1 LKKVLLVN
9 ANLER
14 APYPVPPLGLA
25 LVAEG
30 LAAAGYVPRLFDGA
44 FADPAA
50 LPAVARDFQPDYVG
64 LGVRNID
71 DVVMDGTTCYVDGIR
86 DKFIGPLRAA
96 TAAPLILGGAGF
108 SIFPVPL
115 MDLLAADYGLVG
127 EGERRF
133 PELLR
138 ALDAG
143 EPVDGLP
150 GVVCRGKAGGKS
162 SLSARQPIAGGDTG
176 APRASQPPS
185 LSAFQPIAGGD
196 TGAPRASQP
205 LVTPFANLDR
215 WIDFAPYRARGAYPI
230 QTKRGCA
237 HECLYCSYAGI
248 EGPRYRLRDPA
259 AVVDEMSQAQQRLG
273 SVMFEFVDSTFND
286 PPEHA
291 LAVCR
296 EITARGLEF
305 RLRTMGVNPAR
316 LSAALIHA
324 MREAGFV
331 QMDCTPDSASPSML
345 DRLRKNFSL
354 ADLER
359 AARCI
364 RDAQLPTMWF
374 FLFGGPG
381 ENEQTVRE
389 TFAFVDR
396 CIEPLDMVHM
406 TAGLRIYPGTGL
418 HRVALQ
424 EGIVDASD
432 DLLRPRFY
440 VSPQLGK
447 DRLRELLADAAARRP
462 NCVPADESSPPP
474 EMLREAALWREK
486 EGLTEPMFR
495 TLLRVRRRKRE

>member
-1 LKKVLLVN
+1 MKKVLLVN

-150 GVVCRGKAGGKS
+150 GVVCRGKAGATPGIPATPS
-162 SLSARQPIAGGDTG
+162 
-176 APRASQPPS
+176 PS
-185 LSAFQPIAGGD
+185 LPALPRSGSVLPRS
-196 TGAPRASQP
+196 GAASDP